1 MLNNEINSR
10 FNDWLINPS
19 ESLDFEVKGWVSPS
33 TNEEHKGLIA
43 KALIALENHGGGFL
57 LIGYIDDGGGKLSPD
72 QARPSDLSEFSVDEI
87 NNILKKFAEPPFHVN
102 VTFQIHPE
110 SGEEY
115 PLIQTSGKTKVP
127 IRAAKGTQQQT
138 IKKDS
143 YYIRRPGPSSESP
156 ADGYEWDRLIQRCV
170 LNQKVEIMETLREFF
185 AMSYIGNSPTPD
197 NNSKDSNPLINFCNS
212 ANSKWQTINA
222 ELSEDNPSKISYGY
236 FSFGCE
242 IEGVSKNLKTNDVLT
257 SIGGLRRYTGWPI
270 LVALNNPDNR
280 PYLAD
285 GLIEA
290 SLVKLQYPSSAHA
303 DFWRVDPRG
312 FVYLLRGY
320 QEDALSQLS
329 ETRNQRAPG
338 TGLDLTLPVW
348 RVAEFILRINELA
361 SIMFETGYSISM
373 RCEWTGLKG
382 RSLFSFNNR
391 RMIFDGHMCKADKV
405 ETQGNFSGD
414 MVQGFLPKIVE
425 GLVSDLYLAFDFFVP
440 PESFYAEEIELL
452 KSGTII

>member
-1 MLNNEINSR
+1 MLNHEINSR
-10 FNDWLINPS
+10 FSDWLINPS
-19 ESLDFEVKGWVSPS
+19 EALDFEVKGWITPS
-33 TNEEHKGLIA
+33 TNKEHKGLIA

-57 LIGYIDDGGGKLSPD
+57 LIGYSEDEHGRLAPD
-72 QARPSDLSEFSVDEI
+72 PGRPENLAEFSADEI
-87 NNILKKFAEPPFHVN
+87 NNILKKHAEPPFHVN
-102 VTFQIHPE
+102 VTFQSHPE
-110 SGEEY
+110 TGEQY
-115 PLIQTSGKTKVP
+115 PLIQVSGKTKVP
-127 IRAAKGTQQQT
+127 IRASKGTQEQT
-138 IKKDS
+138 LQKDV
-143 YYIRRPGPSSESP
+143 YYIRRPGPCSEAP
-156 ADGYEWDRLIQRCV
+156 ADGYEWDGLIRRCV
-170 LNQKVEIMETLREFF
+170 HNQKAEIMDTLREFF
-185 AMSYIGNSPTPD
+185 AMSYIGNNPTHG
-197 NNSKDSNPLINFCNS
+197 NNSKDSNSLINFCNS
-212 ANSKWQTINA
+212 ANSKWQTINS

-242 IEGVSKNLKTNDVLT
+242 IEGVSKNLKASAVLT

-270 LVALNNPDNR
+270 LVALNNSENR
-280 PYLAD
+280 PYLVD

-303 DFWRVDPRG
+303 DFWRVDPKG

-320 QEDALSQLS
+320 QEDALNQLS
-329 ETRNQRAPG
+329 ETRNNRAPG
-338 TGLDLTLPVW
+338 TGLELTVPVW

-361 SIMFETGYSISM
+361 SIMFEADYSISM

-391 RMIFDGHMCKADKV
+391 RMIFDGHVCKADKV

-414 MVQGFLPKIVE
+414 MVQNFLPKIVE

-440 PESFYAEEIELL
+440 PESFYAEEIQLL